1 MISPHTNYISKI
13 LKCKT
18 KTVEKCMVPQAALLN
33 GYRTLQVFENVT
45 KCNKMIV
52 DSIQKKC

>member
-1 MISPHTNYISKI
+1 
-13 LKCKT
+13 
-18 KTVEKCMVPQAALLN
+18 MVPQAALLN